1 MSAHVTF
8 QVQPISKF
16 AGPSEPVRRPKEFAC
31 FSYDADHKFRL
42 DDSSMKWY
50 YPPRLGA
57 DLSEGFESFDKLDEG
72 ASAEHID
79 SLLQTIIA
87 HEQRIG
93 KKIDA
98 HVVTWRGI
106 VTKLMASP
114 YEDRD
119 GFDLN
124 ATLYQDCVFIEEDYA
139 SRMESKKAQ
148 DSEPWKS
155 PIPREV
161 MTFWGYKFETLS
173 TIPKPWGETS
183 RDYIEG
189 RELEPTNNKEQYCS
203 VVRTGIG
210 KTILCIGGEVD
221 AIWDSK
227 PSTPGPINW
236 VELKTSA
243 EVRNDRDAA
252 NFERKLL
259 KWWIQSFL
267 LGVPKIVVGFR
278 TRDGHLTRVDEMET
292 NVIPANVQQRGRSW
306 NGDTCINF
314 CSAVLD
320 WIRSTMDDDG
330 VWRIRR
336 RARSSVIEMFK
347 IEETGHGRVLT
358 DDFINWRIKLSLG
371 VEPQPGQ

>member
-106 VTKLMASP
+106 VTK
-114 YEDRD
+114 
-119 GFDLN
+119 
-124 ATLYQDCVFIEEDYA
+124 DCVFIEEDYA

-161 MTFWGYKFETLS
+161 MTFWGEWSSDDFRTFRRNTYLSVVGYKFETLS

-292 NVIPANVQQRGRSW
+292 NVIPANVQQRGGPGTAIPAS
-306 NGDTCINF
+306 I
-314 CSAVLD
+314 SALRYWTGFD
-320 WIRSTMDDDG
+320 QPWTTT
-330 VWRIRR
+330 
-336 RARSSVIEMFK
+336 

-371 VEPQPGQ
+371 VEPQPGHIYVYNDQNKSPT

>member
-1 MSAHVTF
+1 
-8 QVQPISKF
+8 
-16 AGPSEPVRRPKEFAC
+16 
-31 FSYDADHKFRL
+31 
-42 DDSSMKWY
+42 MKWY

>member
-16 AGPSEPVRRPKEFAC
+16 AGQSEPVRRPKEFAY

-87 HEQRIG
+87 HEQRTG

-124 ATLYQDCVFIEEDYA
+124 ATLYQDCVFIEEDHA

-189 RELEPTNNKEQYCS
+189 REQEPTNNKEQYCS

-210 KTILCIGGEVD
+210 KTILCLGGEVD

-278 TRDGHLTRVDEMET
+278 TRDGQLTRVDEMET
-292 NVIPANVQQRGRSW
+292 NAIPANVQQRGRSW

-314 CSAVLD
+314 CSAVLE

-371 VEPQPGQ
+371 VEPQPDQ